1 MGSSGKVENAR
12 ASMLLNPNAH
22 YASLLAPKMFYYM
35 QLARVMHPA
44 RMNRIERTECRLHV
58 ACTGK
63 DRAFGGFHLVGTL
76 LAPGHTFSQAKRSS
90 TQMWGLTL
98 YKKLHDL
105 HKQQTIVCICCA
117 FGRLWNRTCNIIFD
131 REG

>member
-1 MGSSGKVENAR
+1 MVGRGKVENAK

-22 YASLLAPKMFYYM
+22 YASLFAPEMFHYM
-35 QLARVMHPA
+35 QPAKVMQHA
-44 RMNRIERTECRLHV
+44 RMNRIKHTECRLDV
-58 ACTGK
+58 ARTGK
-63 DRAFGGFHLVGTL
+63 DHAFGGIHHIGTL
-76 LAPGHTFSQAKRSS
+76 LVLGHTFSQAKRSS

-105 HKQQTIVCICCA
+105 HKQQTIVYICCA
-117 FGRLWNRTCNIIFD
+117 FGRLQNRTCNIIFD